1 MIWSSKVKKN
11 WSVYLQSVHLFF
23 RDNFFPFLLPS
34 YRLQRSHVLQLYLE
48 LLLLLGRELQLRQD
62 DTLLL
67 LLLMLEM
74 MRRMRL
80 IDEVVRILRRLLG
93 AAGQHDPPLDARV
106 GDAGDAR
113 RRNRFFRR
121 LRFHV
126 AEGISRRRRMRRRRR
141 KLVLSKLTARLLCAE
156 CKWTQS
162 YNCLVT

>member
-1 MIWSSKVKKN
+1 MCKFARIGE
-11 WSVYLQSVHLFF
+11 YLCNQCLHSYWTN
-23 RDNFFPFLLPS
+23 NFFPFLIPP

-48 LLLLLGRELQLRQD
+48 LLLLLGRQLQLRQD
-62 DTLLL
+62 DTL

-113 RRNRFFRR
+113 RRSRFFRR

-126 AEGISRRRRMRRRRR
+126 AERISRRRRMRRRRR
-141 KLVLSKLTARLLCAE
+141 KLVLSKLTARLLYGTRR
-156 CKWTQS
+156 WTQS
-162 YNCLVT
+162 YNRLVT